1 MSIIKVKR
9 GLAANLPTT
18 GMNPGEF
25 LFATDT
31 GDLYICQSAT
41 VKILLAK
48 GTDLGL
54 YLAKAQNLADVPDKA
69 AARTNLGVY
78 STTEVDQL
86 LAGLR
91 WKDPVRACTTAN
103 ITLSGAQTIDGVS
116 LVAGDRVLVRAQTD
130 AKTNGI
136 YVVASGAWTRA
147 TDADSAAELL
157 NAAVFASQGTQYADT
172 AWVCT
177 TDSISIGTSNITF
190 VQFAGSSTYLGGY
203 GVDITGNTIDLNL
216 DELASDTAMVG
227 SDQIVFIDISASGT
241 ARYKKITRDNFLAGL
256 GITSDTYQ
264 VKVLAPSTPNYLDA
278 VVTATE
284 GVQKASAG
292 STMTIRLDVN
302 ALAAEAGIDPNLDMV
317 PTYDSSA
324 GGHRRAS
331 VNNLIADATIDG
343 GSF

>member
-18 GMNPGEF
+18 GMSAGEF

-91 WKDPVRACTTAN
+91 WKDPVKACTTAN
-103 ITLSGAQTIDGVS
+103 VTLSGVMTVDGVP

-130 AKTNGI
+130 QKTNGI
-136 YVVASGAWTRA
+136 YVVATGAWTRSA
-147 TDADSAAELL
+147 DADSAVELL
-157 NAAVFASQGTQYADT
+157 NAAVFASQGTQFADT
-172 AWVCT
+172 AWVCS
-177 TDSISIGTSNITF
+177 TDNISLGTSNIVF

-203 GVDITGNTIDLNL
+203 GIDITGNTIDLNL
-216 DELASDTAMVG
+216 DELAADTTMVG
-227 SDQIVFIDISASGT
+227 GDQIVFIDISATGN
-241 ARYKKITRDNFLAGL
+241 ARFKKITRDNFLAGL

-264 VKVLAPSTPNYLDA
+264 VKVLAASTPNFLDA

-292 STMTIRLDVN
+292 STMTLRMDVN
-302 ALAAEAGIDPNLDMV
+302 GLGAETNIDANQDMV
-317 PTYDSSA
+317 PAYDASA
-324 GGHRRAS
+324 TGHRRTS
-331 VNNLIADATIDG
+331 VNNLIANATVDG

>member
-9 GLAANLPTT
+9 GLAANLPNT
-18 GMNPGEF
+18 GMNAGEF

-31 GDLYICQSAT
+31 GDLYICQSPT

-91 WKDPVRACTTAN
+91 WKDPVKACTTAN
-103 ITLSGAQTIDGVS
+103 VTLSGVMTVDGVS

-130 AKTNGI
+130 QKTNGI
-136 YVVASGAWTRA
+136 YVVATGAWARS

-157 NAAVFASQGTQYADT
+157 NAAVFSSQGTQFADT

-177 TDSISIGTSNITF
+177 TDNISLGTSNIAF

-203 GVDITGNTIDLNL
+203 GIDITGNTIDLNL
-216 DELASDTAMVG
+216 DELTADTTMVG
-227 SDQIVFIDISASGT
+227 GDQIVFIDISATGT

-264 VKVLAPSTPNYLDA
+264 VKVLAASTPNYLDA

-284 GVQKASAG
+284 GVQKSSAG
-292 STMTIRLDVN
+292 NTMTVRMNVN
-302 ALAAEAGIDPNLDMV
+302 GLGAETNIEPDLDMV
-317 PTYDSSA
+317 PAYDASA
-324 GGHRRAS
+324 AGHRRTS
-331 VNNLIADATIDG
+331 VNNLIANATVDG

>member
-1 MSIIKVKR
+1 MSVIKVKR
-9 GLAANLPTT
+9 GLAANLPTS

-91 WKDPVRACTTAN
+91 WKEPVKACTTAN
-103 ITLSGAQTIDGVS
+103 ITLSATMTIDGVA

-130 AKTNGI
+130 QKTNGI
-136 YVVASGAWTRA
+136 YVVAAGAWTRA
-147 TDADSAAELL
+147 SDADTAAELL

-177 TDSISIGTSNITF
+177 TDSISIGTSNIMF

-216 DELASDTAMVG
+216 DELAADTTMVG
-227 SDQIVFIDISASGT
+227 ADQIVFIDISATGT
-241 ARYKKITRDNFLAGL
+241 ARFKKITRDNFLTGL

-264 VKVLAPSTPNYLDA
+264 VKVLAASTPNYLDA

-284 GVQKASAG
+284 GVQKASAA
-292 STMTIRLDVN
+292 STMTVRMDVN
-302 ALAAEAGIDPNLDMV
+302 GLAQETNIDATLDMV
-317 PTYDSSA
+317 PAYDASA
-324 GGHRRAS
+324 TGHRRAS
-331 VNNLIADATIDG
+331 VNNLIANATIDG

>member
-18 GMNPGEF
+18 GMSAGEF

-54 YLAKAQNLADVPDKA
+54 YLLKSQNLADVPDKA

-91 WKDPVRACTTAN
+91 WKDPVKACTTAN
-103 ITLSGAQTIDGVS
+103 VTLSGTMSVDGVA

-130 AKTNGI
+130 QKTNGI
-136 YVVASGAWTRA
+136 YVVATGAWARS
-147 TDADSAAELL
+147 TDADSATELL
-157 NAAVFASQGTQYADT
+157 NAAVFSSQGTQFADT

-177 TDSISIGTSNITF
+177 SDNISLGTSNIAF

-203 GVDITGNTIDLNL
+203 GIDITGNTIDLNL
-216 DELASDTAMVG
+216 DELAADTAMVDG
-227 SDQIVFIDISASGT
+227 DQIVFIDISATGT
-241 ARYKKITRDNFLAGL
+241 ARYKKITRANFLTGL

-264 VKVLAPSTPNYLDA
+264 VKVLAASTPNYLDA

-292 STMTIRLDVN
+292 STMTVRMNVN
-302 ALAAEAGIDPNLDMV
+302 GLGAETNIDPNLDMV
-317 PTYDSSA
+317 PAYDASA
-324 GGHRRAS
+324 TGHRRAS
-331 VNNLIADATIDG
+331 VNDLVANATIDG